1 MADTYLQLKAIDALV
16 YLHTAIKNMQIYPSL
31 NPTIINSIETL
42 YLHLLDKLRQDAP
55 QDFAQLEKTTPLRVE
70 LLKKQGTETIPVSS
84 LLDIILGSGIK
95 NISFDKD
102 LEKEE
107 LHISINLPDN
117 KVDEPMEK
125 EELHTSINLPDKN
138 KIIAL
143 SEESL
148 RNLAAKDKIDNI
160 IPDNKEDETMEKDQ
174 EIVFNRDISES
185 RISENIAE
193 MKKLLSRLKE
203 MEGTTESLFSEDE
216 RVLIKRLSGK
226 VIEWIETETSVTPD
240 YKEICHCLQTL
251 IEGFIKHKLFAEAN
265 PIIDVFNKINTGA
278 LKKDDEM
285 REITMEVLRNLAS
298 EKNINLLFNEI
309 NINEKNKINEACQI
323 LFGFGDIVMNKLLNS
338 VRDASDSKERIRIIH
353 IIQEMGDMAIP
364 AIKNSIT
371 ISAPWYYLRNMAYI
385 LGRIGNETSI
395 DILRPLLLHKDKRVH
410 MEALKSI
417 SQTGGNKRGPLLLS
431 VLYNVDQ
438 DFRINI
444 IETLGKI
451 KSTEAVTDMLY
462 ILQSKST
469 TMAKDAQISLQEKI
483 CNALGAIG
491 SREAIPALSE
501 IAESK
506 SFLGIQSYSKEVIHA
521 AKRALTSIK
530 KINVLE

>member
-1 MADTYLQLKAIDALV
+1 MADTYLLLKAIDALV

-55 QDFAQLEKTTPLRVE
+55 QDFAKLEKTTPLYVE
-70 LLKKQGTETIPVSS
+70 LLKQQENETIHISA
-84 LLDIILGSGIK
+84 LLDIILGSGLK

-102 LEKEE
+102 LVKEE

-125 EELHTSINLPDKN
+125 EELHISINLPDKN

-160 IPDNKEDETMEKDQ
+160 LPDNKADEIMEKDQ

-193 MKKLLSRLKE
+193 MKKVLSRLRE
-203 MEGTTESLFSEDE
+203 REGTTESLFSEDE
-216 RVLIKRLSGK
+216 RVLIKRLSGQ
-226 VIEWIETETSVTPD
+226 VIEWIETETSVTPA
-240 YKEICHCLQTL
+240 YKEICQCLQTL

-265 PIIDVFNKINTGA
+265 PIIDIFNKINSGA
-278 LKKDDEM
+278 LKKDNEVL
-285 REITMEVLRNLAS
+285 EITMEVLRNLAS
-298 EKNINLLFNEI
+298 EKNINILFNEI

-338 VRDASDSKERIRIIH
+338 VRDACDSKERIRIIH

-385 LGRIGNETSI
+385 LGRIGNENSS

-410 MEALKSI
+410 IEALKSI
-417 SQTGGNKRGPLLLS
+417 TQIGGSKRGPLLLS
-431 VLYNVDQ
+431 VLYQVDQ
-438 DFRINI
+438 EFRLNI

-451 KSTEAVTDMLY
+451 KCTEAVTDLLY
-462 ILQSKST
+462 TLQSKS

-506 SFLGIQSYSKEVIHA
+506 SFLGIQSYPKEVIFA
-521 AKRALTSIK
+521 AKRALTTIK
-530 KINVLE
+530 KIQVLD